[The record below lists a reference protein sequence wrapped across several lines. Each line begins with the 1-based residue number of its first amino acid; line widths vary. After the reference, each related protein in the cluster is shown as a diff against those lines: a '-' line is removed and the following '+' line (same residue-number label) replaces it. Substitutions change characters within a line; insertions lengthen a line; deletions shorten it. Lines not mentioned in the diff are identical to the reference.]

1 MAQVIS
7 LSMSMFMTFCLGRLR
22 VRCATVPEA
31 SKRMYFSTRGFSSVF
46 GSSPKMGSLVGSAML
61 ASRVLNLRFSIRV
74 AKSEIRNSYLGN
86 RAGQLALFEAI
97 FEFRISRFD
106 F

>member
-31 SKRMYFSTRGFSSVF
+31 SKRLYLSTRGFSSVL
-46 GSSPKMGSLVGSAML
+46 GPSPKMGSLVGSAML
-61 ASRVLNLRFSIRV
+61 ASRVLNLRFSNRV
-74 AKSEIRNSYLGN
+74 AQSPIRNTYLGD
-86 RAGQLALFEAI
+86 RAGLRSLFEA
-97 FEFRISRFD
+97 FLEFRRSSFG
-106 F
+106 